1 MPDVLTTEQEK
12 ISTRANVCQVRT
24 DGLKKGL
31 RKQVQ
36 ILSAK
41 KKDYV
46 SKNLTA
52 PHELLTF
59 LRSEDTLA
67 AVMEAEDRTTLRR

>member
-12 ISTRANVCQVRT
+12 ISTRANVCQVKT

-31 RKQVQ
+31 RKQLQ

-41 KKDYV
+41 KKEFV
-46 SKNLTA
+46 AKNLTV
-52 PHELLTF
+52 PHDLLTF
-59 LRSEDTLA
+59 LRAEDTLA
-67 AVMEAEDRTTLRR
+67 AVVKTEDRTTLRR